1 MEVELMDTVLFIACS
16 DKYRC
21 AERIDG
27 ARRFAERRGWS
38 VQVVERKGRK
48 LDMRGILGLWKP
60 IGVIAEC
67 GGWVPE
73 IGARVLGRIPVVYLD
88 EDPKRLRGHSLNVVS
103 DTRAV
108 GELAA
113 RELLALE
120 LSHYAIV
127 GWYRPLFWSEERGAA
142 FKDAIRLHGGTCDM
156 FRCRAGESEAHRMR
170 RLGEWLKSLPKPC
183 GVFAVYDVIG
193 DEIMQIAAANG
204 IKVPED
210 MAVIGVDDDQTICEL
225 TNPPMTSIKMD
236 HERAGFLCAQLLD
249 EKIRNPGLSD
259 IQLTFGP
266 MYVKRRTST
275 RRFAK
280 SDWRVFK
287 AIEYI
292 RRTACDGIDVDM
304 VAAVMGLARRQ
315 AEIVFRRQTGHA
327 IYDEIVNVR
336 LENVKAL
343 LHNPAQS
350 IEAIAPQCGWPT
362 SAGLRKVFAAR
373 YGMSMREWRKRC
385 SAS

>member
-1 MEVELMDTVLFIACS
+1 MDTVLFITYS
-16 DKYRC
+16 DKYSC
-21 AERIDG
+21 ADRIAG

-38 VQVVERKGRK
+38 VQVIERRGRT
-48 LDMRGILGLWKP
+48 LDMRGILDLWKP

-67 GGWVPE
+67 GGGIPE
-73 IGARVLGRIPVVYLD
+73 ISARTLGRIPVVYLD

-103 DTRAV
+103 DTKAV

-120 LSHYAIV
+120 LPHYAFV
-127 GWYRPLFWSEERGAA
+127 GWYRPRFWSEERRVAFEAA
-142 FKDAIRLHGGTCDM
+142 VRLHGGTCES
-156 FRCRAGESEAHRMR
+156 FRCATAESASRRSR

-183 GVFAVYDVIG
+183 GIFAVYDVIG
-193 DEIMQIAAANG
+193 DEIMQTAAANG
-204 IKVPED
+204 IRVPED
-210 MAVIGVDDDQTICEL
+210 VAVIGVDDDPIICER

-236 HERAGFLCAQLLD
+236 HGRAGFLCAQLLG
-249 EKIRNPGLSD
+249 EKMRNPQFSNAL
-259 IQLTFGP
+259 LRFGP
-266 MYVKRRTST
+266 MYVTRRLST

-280 SDWRVFK
+280 SDRRVQK

-292 RRTACDGIDVDM
+292 RRTACERIDVDM

-315 AEIVFRRQTGHA
+315 AEIVFRRLTGHS

-336 LENVKAL
+336 LESVQAL
-343 LHNPAQS
+343 LLNPVQS

-362 SAGLRKVFAAR
+362 SAGLRKVFSAR
-373 YGMSMREWRKRC
+373 YGMSMREWRKRNVGT
-385 SAS
+385 